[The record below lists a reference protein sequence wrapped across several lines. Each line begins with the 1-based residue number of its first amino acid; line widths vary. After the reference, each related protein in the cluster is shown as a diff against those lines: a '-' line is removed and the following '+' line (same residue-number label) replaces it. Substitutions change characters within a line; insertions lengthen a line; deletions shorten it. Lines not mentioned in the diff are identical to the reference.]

1 MMDNGTLRRLSTDE
15 EMEAI
20 TRAGGVA
27 KEQVKLAPMWHKT
40 RMLVQ
45 LLVPG
50 GNQQAMDSVV
60 SRNAETLTFGP
71 VFYVYDWPC
80 RLY

>member
-1 MMDNGTLRRLSTDE
+1 MRRLSTDKE
-15 EMEAI
+15 IEAV

-50 GNQQAMDSVV
+50 GDQQAMDRVV
-60 SRNAETLTFGP
+60 SQNAETLTTFGP
-71 VFYVYDWPC
+71 MFS
-80 RLY
+80 RA